1 MCFVE
6 ASYWPRVALVPLLAP
21 LFTAGPLAAQDHAAL
36 FAASASGVDSPA
48 GVELRRHW
56 AAAVPFLVGV
66 LEKDSDP
73 VRRLLAID
81 HLQRIGAPAAPAVP
95 ALLDCLQ
102 ADDRECT
109 AGVVALGALAPFVGE
124 QARAKIAAA
133 LLAVDRDRQQMQG
146 IHFQVGRAWSRTL
159 APPTR
164 DLKELARLLRSDNP
178 FLVELGCQFACELGT
193 EARPLLPVV
202 AELVRR
208 DRFSVSTVTSPTAP
222 GVAIPAMT
230 DWRPQVRA
238 ALFALVQA
246 ADPGDPVGAPLVAER
261 LPKAR
266 PDEQVRLLQMLGR
279 MGPAAHAQVHFVAT
293 LTGAVLPVAR
303 EAATTLGMIGR
314 GVDEARR
321 TLAAL
326 CTSADA
332 QLAAR
337 ARAALRQLDREPPE
351 R

>member
-1 MCFVE
+1 VV
-6 ASYWPRVALVPLLAP
+6 ASYWALATAVLAV
-21 LFTAGPLAAQDHAAL
+21 GPLAAQDAAEL
-36 FAASASGVDSPA
+36 FAGSARSGVDSAP

-56 AAAVPFLVGV
+56 DAAVRFLVGV
-66 LEKDSDP
+66 LEQDADP
-73 VRRLLAID
+73 ARRLLAID
-81 HLQRIGAPAAPAVP
+81 HLMRIGAPAEPAVP
-95 ALLDCLQ
+95 ALLDCLE
-102 ADDRECT
+102 AGDSECT

-133 LLAVDRDRQQMQG
+133 LLAVDRDRQQMRG

-159 APPTR
+159 ATPTR
-164 DLKELARLLRSDNP
+164 DLAALERLLRSDNP
-178 FLVELGCQFACELGT
+178 FLVELGCQFAYELGT

-208 DRFSVSTVTSPTAP
+208 DHFSVSTVTSPTAP

-230 DWRPQVRA
+230 EWRPQVRA

-246 ADPGDPVGAPLVAER
+246 ADPGSPVGAPLVAER
-261 LPKAR
+261 LPAA
-266 PDEQVRLLQMLGR
+266 PPGEQVRLLQMLGR
-279 MGPAAHAQVHFVAT
+279 MGPAARSQVHFVAA
-293 LTGAVLPVAR
+293 LTGAALPVAR
-303 EAATTLGMIGR
+303 EAATTLGMIGP

-326 CTSADA
+326 CTSPDQ

-337 ARAALRQLDREPPE
+337 ARAALKQLDRGPPQ

>member
-1 MCFVE
+1 
-6 ASYWPRVALVPLLAP
+6 
-21 LFTAGPLAAQDHAAL
+21 
-36 FAASASGVDSPA
+36 
-48 GVELRRHW
+48 
-56 AAAVPFLVGV
+56 
-66 LEKDSDP
+66 
-73 VRRLLAID
+73 
-81 HLQRIGAPAAPAVP
+81 
-95 ALLDCLQ
+95 
-102 ADDRECT
+102 
-109 AGVVALGALAPFVGE
+109 
-124 QARAKIAAA
+124 
-133 LLAVDRDRQQMQG
+133 
-146 IHFQVGRAWSRTL
+146 
-159 APPTR
+159 
-164 DLKELARLLRSDNP
+164 
-178 FLVELGCQFACELGT
+178 
-193 EARPLLPVV
+193 
-202 AELVRR
+202 
-208 DRFSVSTVTSPTAP
+208 
-222 GVAIPAMT
+222 VAIPAMT